1 MKFQGWLKKWQQA
14 RIPIL
19 ACLFIELLSPAKA
32 LSLAFQ
38 GEEIDIVSSVDHI
51 QTAKKQLERLE
62 RRDLQDLPTI
72 QRFLEK
78 VKENDGQFQYQNVTL
93 PSFNASK
100 DSAKHTKTMLLGR
113 IKEAMETRLEV
124 AENKHVLMAATVLN
138 CEGWEKRDDNGDDDV
153 EFADGCVA
161 ELYEHFKEPLS
172 QAGLNGSLG
181 ELLDQW
187 HHLIEY
193 TKQYLEPSKTPYL
206 RVWRRIFDSSRCN
219 EWSMVLILVE
229 LLFAIPIS
237 NAKVE
242 RLFSLMNRVKTDAR
256 ATLGES
262 TLNNL
267 ITIRAEGPE
276 LQDYDPTPAIEL
288 WLSSAHR
295 RPNQKARKKYK
306 TSQGSAKMT
315 KVLIDDSSTEESSAE
330 DEENNANEG
339 SDKGEENALIS
350 ELDELE

>member
-1 MKFQGWLKKWQQA
+1 
-14 RIPIL
+14 
-19 ACLFIELLSPAKA
+19 
-32 LSLAFQ
+32 
-38 GEEIDIVSSVDHI
+38 
-51 QTAKKQLERLE
+51 
-62 RRDLQDLPTI
+62 
-72 QRFLEK
+72 
-78 VKENDGQFQYQNVTL
+78 
-93 PSFNASK
+93 
-100 DSAKHTKTMLLGR
+100 MLLGR
-113 IKEAMETRLEV
+113 IKEAIETRLEV
-124 AENKHVLMAATVLN
+124 AEKKHVLMAATVLN
-138 CEGWEKRDDNGDDDV
+138 CEGWEKRDDSGEDV

-172 QAGLNGSLG
+172 KAALNGSLG

-193 TKQYLEPSKTPYL
+193 TKQYLEPLKTPYL
-206 RVWRRIFDSSRCN
+206 RVWRRIFDSSRRN
-219 EWSMVLILVE
+219 EWNMVLILVE
-229 LLFAIPIS
+229 LLFAIPTL
-237 NAKVE
+237 NAKVK

-256 ATLGES
+256 ATLSES

-288 WLSSAHR
+288 WLSSAHC
-295 RPNQKARKKYK
+295 RPNRKARKNYK

-330 DEENNANEG
+330 DGEHSANEG
-339 SDKGEENALIS
+339 SDKDKENALIA